1 MRKLVG
7 QEVRIFDHDQEM
19 YMFSDS
25 VTVLEEI
32 RDTYIIATVNE
43 GCDEDQPFTVL
54 IPLSQISQIDTVGYP
69 HDI

>member
-7 QEVRIFDHDQEM
+7 QKVRIFDHNLNE
-19 YMFSDS
+19 YMFYDS

-43 GCDEDQPFTVL
+43 ECDDDDAYTVL
-54 IPLSQISQIDTVGYP
+54 IPLSQISQIDTIGYP